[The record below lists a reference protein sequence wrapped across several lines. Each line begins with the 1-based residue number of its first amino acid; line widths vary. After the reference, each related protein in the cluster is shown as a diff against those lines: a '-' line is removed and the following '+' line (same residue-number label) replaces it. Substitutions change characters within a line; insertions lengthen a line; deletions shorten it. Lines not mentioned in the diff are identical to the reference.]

1 MAFGRFSLSVAYLIL
16 CSVLSIILCTEKL
29 NDRPI
34 IGILAQESHLQ
45 GLESLGKSYIA
56 ASYVKYVEAA
66 GARVVP
72 VRIGLPEEEYKKL
85 FNSVNGILIPGGG
98 VDLQT
103 SEYAR
108 LARIFYSLALKAN
121 DDADYFPLW
130 GTCLGFEELV
140 YLTSGE
146 NLLTATRTENV
157 ALPLNFTSAAEQSR
171 MFKNFPKDLMEA
183 LASQPL
189 TANFHQWSISIK
201 NFSLSDKLHSF
212 YNVLSTNMD
221 GDLEFISSMEAYKY
235 PIYAVQWH
243 PEKNPFEWKDD
254 KKGIPHSP
262 VAIKAAFYMA
272 DFFVNEARKNF
283 HCFSSKVDE
292 AKALI
297 YNYNPVYT
305 GSISGFEQTY
315 IFG

>member
-1 MAFGRFSLSVAYLIL
+1 MARGRF
-16 CSVLSIILCTEKL
+16 VLTLACLVICCVPAIILCCEKL

-34 IGILAQESHLQ
+34 IGILAQEANLH
-45 GLESLGKSYIA
+45 GLDSLGKSYIA
-56 ASYVKYVEAA
+56 ASYVKYVESA

-72 VRIGLPEEEYKKL
+72 LRIGLPDEEYKKL
-85 FNSVNGILIPGGG
+85 FNSINGVLIPGGG

-108 LARIFYSLALKAN
+108 VSRIFYNLALKAN

-130 GTCLGFEELV
+130 GTCLGFEELA
-140 YLTSGE
+140 YLTSEE
-146 NLLTATRTENV
+146 NLLTSTNTEDI

-171 MFKNFPKDLMEA
+171 MFRNVPKDLLEA
-183 LASQPL
+183 LASEPL
-189 TANFHQWSISIK
+189 TANFHHWSISVK
-201 NFSLSDKLHSF
+201 NFSFSDKLRSF

-221 GDLEFISSMEAYKY
+221 GDLEFISSMEAYRY

-243 PEKNPFEWKDD
+243 PEKNPFEWKN
-254 KKGIPHSP
+254 KQGIPHSP
-262 VAIKAAFYMA
+262 MAIKAAFYMA

-283 HCFSSKVDE
+283 HNFSSEADE

-297 YNYNPVYT
+297 YNYNPVFT
-305 GSISGFEQTY
+305 GSVSAFEQTY
-315 IFG
+315 IFD